1 VLVPLDDL
9 LATARV
15 VSLPLA
21 TPFRGITHREAVLF
35 RGPLGWS
42 EFSPFLEYDDEES
55 SAWLAAAIEF
65 AYEQPPA
72 AVRSRIP
79 VNATLPAVRPD
90 QVGDILARF
99 GECRTVKIKV
109 AARGQT
115 LADDIA
121 RVAEVRQVLGPTG
134 RIRVDANGAWN
145 LDEAEH
151 AAHALAP
158 FDLEYMEQPCES
170 VDELVQLRE
179 RIAWMGIP
187 VAADESVRKADD
199 PLAVARAGAADLLIL
214 KVQPLGGITACLRI
228 LEQTGLPGVLSSAL
242 ETSVGLAMSLYC
254 AAAVPALDYD
264 CGLATAALFAAD
276 VAEEPLIAVDGMLDV
291 RRVTPTADTCA
302 ADPDRRQWWL
312 DRLGRCHTILSEC

>member
-109 AARGQT
+109 AERGQT

-158 FDLEYMEQPCES
+158 FDLEYMEQPCAS

-187 VAADESVRKADD
+187 IAADESVRKADD

-214 KVQPLGGITACLRI
+214 KVQPLGGIAACLRI
-228 LEQTGLPGVLSSAL
+228 LEQTGLPGVISSAL
-242 ETSVGLAMSLYC
+242 ETSVGLAMSVYC

-291 RRVTPTADTCA
+291 RRVTPTADACV

-312 DRLGRCHTILSEC
+312 DRLGRCHTILSER